1 MSIENAFQ
9 LHEIASLN
17 AHLGKIVITF
27 DGISITYRPHSWL
40 FPFRLSARQFDA
52 FFCSRRNVALAQKKN
67 IKNNQLI

>member
-52 FFCSRRNVALAQKKN
+52 FFLFTSKRCVGTKKN